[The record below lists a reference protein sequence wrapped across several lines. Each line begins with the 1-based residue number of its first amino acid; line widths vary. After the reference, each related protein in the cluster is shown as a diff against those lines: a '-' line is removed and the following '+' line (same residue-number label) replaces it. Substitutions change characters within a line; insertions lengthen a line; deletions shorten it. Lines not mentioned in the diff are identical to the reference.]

1 MAIKET
7 ETKRQFSNTGTGEID
22 DFIALPSKG
31 NLATWMKPFNSKYLS
46 SPVHSFSFSKST
58 LNVFYD

>member
-7 ETKRQFSNTGTGEID
+7 EKKHQFSHTGTGEID

-31 NLATWMKPFNSKYLS
+31 NLATRMKPPNSK
-46 SPVHSFSFSKST
+46 
-58 LNVFYD
+58 